1 MLGWVYNF
9 LGEGGGGGEGRN
21 NGDDEEEEKE
31 DKHLVHHRPI
41 SL

>member
-21 NGDDEEEEKE
+21 NGDDEEEKKE